1 MSELD
6 ADLLASLDER
16 LYDSETGGGGGSGSQ
31 SVAVSVTFSAY
42 RELSRQLES
51 CRVFGMDNDAL
62 LNGEPGDMIV
72 DAAFPATLA
81 KSKLGLA
88 LTPAEAA
95 TR

>member
-6 ADLLASLDER
+6 ADLLPSLDER
-16 LYDSETGGGGGSGSQ
+16 LYDSETGGGSGLQ

-72 DAAFPATLA
+72 AAAFPATLA